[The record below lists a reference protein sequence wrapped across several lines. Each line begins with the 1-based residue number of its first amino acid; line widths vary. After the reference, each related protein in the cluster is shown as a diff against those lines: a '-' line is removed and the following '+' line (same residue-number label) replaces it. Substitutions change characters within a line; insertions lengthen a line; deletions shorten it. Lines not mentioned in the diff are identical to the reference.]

1 MCAVCADVVGSVVL
15 ASISAVAA
23 LVLLL
28 CIQMRHVLLTC
39 AVADVVYYMYADVVS
54 LILTFLFTVYG
65 P

>member
-1 MCAVCADVVGSVVL
+1 MLCVQMLWVL
-15 ASISAVAA
+15 WFWLLHISAVAA

-39 AVADVVYYMYADVVS
+39 AVAVVVYYMYADVVS